1 MMILGLSAR
10 RIFMASSVSADL
22 LKQLSVASEALNNV
36 TDVFNEQIKV
46 IEEALASYNL
56 GVTAWALACSVD
68 ETQYNEDG
76 IPIGGFTREISVG
89 YEKYQGKWCLMAAS
103 WIPDFEVRDEWVLR
117 DAPRE
122 RRMQAIDGV
131 PLLLEKLIAE
141 AEKLAA
147 EVSKKTTEARMLAA
161 SIKPRKG

>member
-1 MMILGLSAR
+1 
-10 RIFMASSVSADL
+10 MASSVTAEL

-36 TDVFNEQIKV
+36 SDVFNEQVKT

-56 GVTAWALACSVD
+56 GVTAWAPACSLD
-68 ETQYNEDG
+68 EADSADDG
-76 IPIGGFTREISVG
+76 SHITFTREISVG
-89 YEKYQGKWCLMAAS
+89 YEKWQGKWCLKVHS
-103 WIPDFEVRDEWVLR
+103 WIPDFEISEEWVLR

-122 RRMQAIDGV
+122 RRMQAIDGI
-131 PLLLEKLIAE
+131 PKLLEKLIE
-141 AEKLAA
+141 AAQKLTA